1 MSKNQ
6 CYLVE
11 DDYLDRANVDII
23 RGRVSDIDVEERTL
37 KVKGLR
43 KPIKFEKMLVAW
55 GAEKEKL

>member
-1 MSKNQ
+1 M
-6 CYLVE
+6 VE

-43 KPIKFEKMLVAW
+43 KPIKFEKLLVAW